1 MNYFYFFFFVFLGIL
16 VWIRPF
22 AEFLKNR
29 ILSSNNIN
37 VIAGIT
43 FLIGLI
49 CVYVALTD
57 EHWFERVWRIVTFSL
72 GIILIIRGIAAMFF
86 FNQIKDY
93 CSRLGLRLAGSPA

>member
-16 VWIRPF
+16 VWIKPF

-43 FLIGLI
+43 LLIGLI
-49 CVYVALTD
+49 CVYVALKD
-57 EHWFERVWRIVTFSL
+57 EYWFERVWRIVTFSL

-86 FNQIKDY
+86 FNQIKKAIPL
-93 CSRLGLRLAGSPA
+93 SLIHI

>member
-43 FLIGLI
+43 LLIGLI

-57 EHWFERVWRIVTFSL
+57 EYWFERVWRIVTFSL

-86 FNQIKDY
+86 FNQIKKL
-93 CSRLGLRLAGSPA
+93 SLLSSFIILNL

>member
-43 FLIGLI
+43 LLIGLI

-57 EHWFERVWRIVTFSL
+57 EYWFES
-72 GIILIIRGIAAMFF
+72 MEDCYFF
-86 FNQIKDY
+86 FRNNIIQIK
-93 CSRLGLRLAGSPA
+93 LLF